1 MNKYLLM
8 IHGRVRLPRK
18 NAAMRFNGFAQK
30 ALKLGNIVGCFVKKH
45 KKTMRHPTTPVAIK
59 KGIAIAFSKRRLFTF
74 CKSKMSASVQMA
86 KTKNGEKYQGVE
98 RSCSGASYTVS
109 IGCTSGAPLY
119 AAESK

>member
-1 MNKYLLM
+1 M
-8 IHGRVRLPRK
+8 RFPRK
-18 NAAMRFNGFAQK
+18 NAAMRFNGFAQN

-59 KGIAIAFSKRRLFTF
+59 NGMATAFNKQWLFAF
-74 CKSKMSASVQMA
+74 CKSKISASVQMA

-109 IGCTSGAPLY
+109 IGCTSGVPLY
-119 AAESK
+119 EAVSK

>member
-59 KGIAIAFSKRRLFTF
+59 K
-74 CKSKMSASVQMA
+74 
-86 KTKNGEKYQGVE
+86 
-98 RSCSGASYTVS
+98 
-109 IGCTSGAPLY
+109 IGRAHV
-119 AAESK
+119 

>member
-1 MNKYLLM
+1 M
-8 IHGRVRLPRK
+8 IHGRVRFPRK
-18 NAAMRFNGFAQK
+18 KAATRFKGFAQK

-45 KKTMRHPTTPVAIK
+45 KKTMRHPTIPVTTK
-59 KGIAIAFSKRRLFTF
+59 NGMAIAFSKRRLFIF
-74 CKSKMSASVQMA
+74 CKSETSASVQMA

-98 RSCSGASYTVS
+98 RSCSGTSYTVS